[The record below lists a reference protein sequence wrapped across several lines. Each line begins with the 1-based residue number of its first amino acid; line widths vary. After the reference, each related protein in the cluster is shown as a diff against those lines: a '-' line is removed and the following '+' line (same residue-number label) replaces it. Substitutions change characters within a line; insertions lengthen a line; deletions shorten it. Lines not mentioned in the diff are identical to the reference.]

1 MRHRRGGG
9 SGHGGGRAHGRR
21 QRMSR
26 GATLAVR
33 GSRQSRRRG
42 ARHSAGKRS
51 QPKARRGSAESL
63 AQAQAELYAS

>member
-21 QRMSR
+21 QRMNR

-33 GSRQSRRRG
+33 GRRQSRR
-42 ARHSAGKRS
+42 ARQNAGKRS
-51 QPKARRGSAESL
+51 QPTARRGSAESL